1 MSEVRVE
8 IDGPV
13 AVISLWAPDRRNAL
27 TPTMAAE
34 LTAACEEV
42 DADPAV
48 GAVVVRGEGGHFCA
62 GAHRDTLAGAGTDP
76 LGEPAHSDLSSVYGS
91 FVRVGALGVPVIGAV
106 RGSAVGAGVNLA
118 LATDVRIV
126 ADDVRIISGFLRIGL
141 HPGGGF
147 FVLAGRAAGREAAA
161 AMGLLGEEVSG
172 RRAVEIGLAWES
184 RPDDEVEARALELA
198 QRAGAD
204 PELARRAT
212 ASLRNELGPPMV
224 PWPVALDAERA
235 AQMWSL
241 RRRG

>member
-1 MSEVRVE
+1 MSEVRVD

-34 LTAACEEV
+34 LTAVCEEV
-42 DADPAV
+42 DANPAV

-76 LGEPAHSDLSSVYGS
+76 LGEPAHSNLSSVYGS

-118 LATDVRIV
+118 MATDVRIV
-126 ADDVRIISGFLRIGL
+126 ADDVRIIPGFLRIGL

-147 FVLAGRAAGREAAA
+147 FVLAGRSAGREAAA

-172 RRAVEIGLAWES
+172 KRAVEIGLAWES

-198 QRAGAD
+198 HRAGAD
-204 PELARRAT
+204 PDLARRAT
-212 ASLRNELGPPMV
+212 SSLRNELGPPMV

>member
-42 DADPAV
+42 DANPAV

-76 LGEPAHSDLSSVYGS
+76 LGEPAHSSLSSVYGS

-204 PELARRAT
+204 PDLARRAT
-212 ASLRNELGPPMV
+212 SSLRNELGPPMV

>member
-13 AVISLWAPDRRNAL
+13 AVLSLWAPDRRNAL

-34 LTAACEEV
+34 LSAACEEV
-42 DADPAV
+42 DANPAV

-76 LGEPAHSDLSSVYGS
+76 LGEPAHSNLSSVYGS

-118 LATDVRIV
+118 LVTDVRIV
-126 ADDVRIISGFLRIGL
+126 ADDVRIIPGFLRIGL

-147 FVLAGRAAGREAAA
+147 FVLTGRAAGREAAA

-172 RRAVEIGLAWES
+172 TRAVEIGLAWES

-204 PELARRAT
+204 PDLARRAT
-212 ASLRNELGPPMV
+212 SSLRNELGPPMV